1 MDDYQNRWVKP
12 VNRIGR
18 ITVAVGA
25 LLCFAPFL
33 YLVLTQPDS
42 MPSIEAIVGG
52 TLMVWSAF
60 GIVYFVE
67 PVAFFPALGTAG
79 TYMSFLAGAIG
90 QQRVPAAV
98 VAKNVAEVED
108 GTHEAE
114 LVAICG
120 IAGSVFFNISLM
132 TVAAVAGTFILA
144 ILPDII
150 MNAITTYILPV
161 IFGAVLAMFAKG
173 RMKLLLPIMVFVI
186 ILQLLNHQTNLLPL
200 MFTRFI
206 MLICVIFGVFV
217 ARFMY
222 VKGMVK

>member
-1 MDDYQNRWVKP
+1 MDNLQTRWVKP
-12 VNRIGR
+12 VNTIGR
-18 ITVAVGA
+18 ITVSVGA
-25 LLCFAPFL
+25 LLCFAPFI
-33 YLVLTQPDS
+33 YLVMMYDA
-42 MPSIEAIVGG
+42 MPTWEAVVMG
-52 TLMVWSAF
+52 TFSVVSAF

-67 PVAFFPALGTAG
+67 PIAFFPALGTAG

-120 IAGSVFFNISLM
+120 IAGSVYFNITLM
-132 TVAAVAGTFILA
+132 TIAAVAGVFILQV
-144 ILPDII
+144 LPDII

-186 ILQLLNHQTNLLPL
+186 AVQLLNHQTNLLPL
-200 MFTRFI
+200 FITRLI
-206 MLICVIFGVFV
+206 MLFSVIFGVFT
-217 ARFMY
+217 ARVMY
-222 VKGMVK
+222 KKGLVK